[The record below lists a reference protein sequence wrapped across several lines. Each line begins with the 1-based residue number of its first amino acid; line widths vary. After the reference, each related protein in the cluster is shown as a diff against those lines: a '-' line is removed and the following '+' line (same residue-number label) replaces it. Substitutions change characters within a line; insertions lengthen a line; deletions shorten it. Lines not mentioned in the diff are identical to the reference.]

1 MPTGRVIPKKLP
13 SCPGRDSR
21 FTIRHN
27 PDQGGE
33 WWVYYEPPGEDR
45 VPADAAH
52 RELIDVVNALKEAE
66 GNQPG
71 GSFSINEHRQVIAR
85 MTSPAAYPGN
95 AVHVIGLLEGT
106 REVITYGEVI
116 TFQGGALTPL
126 ATPAEG
132 APWPGPL
139 CGMTYSF
146 AAPGNPQTPSSN
158 FDEVFVDINGQRV
171 QLSAAAGITPYP
183 PPAGPLAAFLA
194 ALRHQLPTGG
204 RFRVNEHG
212 RAFTSEGN
220 IFIGQ
225 VPLAQWFKPLTPVA

>member
-27 PDQGGE
+27 PDRGGE

-85 MTSPAAYPGN
+85 MTSPAAYPGQ
-95 AVHVIGLLEGT
+95 AIHVIGLREGT
-106 REVITYGEVI
+106 REVITYEEVI
-116 TFQGGALTPL
+116 TFQDGALTPL
-126 ATPAEG
+126 AMPAEG
-132 APWPGPL
+132 AAWPGPL
-139 CGMTYSF
+139 CGMSYTF
-146 AAPGNPQTPSSN
+146 VAPGNPQPPSNN
-158 FDEVFVDINGQRV
+158 FDEVFVDVNGQRV
-171 QLSAAAGITPYP
+171 QLSVAAGHSPYP
-183 PPAGPLAAFLA
+183 PPAGPLREFLA
-194 ALRHQLPTGG
+194 ALRNQLPAGG

-212 RAFTSEGN
+212 RAFTSDGN
-220 IFIGQ
+220 VFIGQ
-225 VPLAQWFKPLTPVA
+225 VPLSHWFKPLTPVA